1 MAAGSVD
8 WGTLDRYRIPR
19 PACVTT
25 ASLDEATTFLSRTAD
40 QVVVL
45 KAVTD
50 EHKLR
55 LGLVITNLRTSEQLA
70 AAWRELHR
78 KSTPPFLVQEQVEA
92 GPEVIVGA
100 RRDPSFGP
108 VVVLGLGGRFA
119 DALARREIRL
129 APLTAR
135 DADRMVVVLL
145 GESLPELSDIL
156 VNVAQLITDR
166 PNLHELDLNP
176 VILTPSGPCA
186 VDLRAVDGPITP
198 GEDVAP
204 GASEAIRRM
213 LQPRSV
219 AIVGASA
226 NLVKPGG
233 RALRY
238 LRQSA
243 PDLPV
248 HAVNPRRE
256 MIEGVHTVRQ
266 IEELPFGIDVAI
278 VALPAGNVLPTLEAL
293 HGRGIAS
300 AIVFAS
306 GFAEVGNEA
315 GEAEVRAAARRLAI
329 RICGVNSNGVVGNV
343 PLTFSQASEKGPQAG
358 SVSFVSQSG
367 ALSGSL
373 LMQSWAIGLGTA
385 RSICVGNQTDLEI
398 SDYLDFLAVDAATR
412 TVGVFLE
419 GVRDG
424 RRLADAMASV
434 TRNGK
439 GLVVLRA
446 GASVLSSLA
455 ARSHTGALAGAP
467 EIYRQVIRQAG
478 GKIAEDLP
486 ELVGI
491 CQTLDWQP
499 RAASPRIAIISTSGG
514 AGSLLADMVEH
525 RGLLLPELEP
535 EIQAKLRQVLPSFAS
550 TRNPLDTT
558 AAITYGPELLGRMA
572 EPVLESKAVDLL
584 LIAIS
589 TLTGRQAET
598 IAGDMVRLASRSSK
612 PIVIGWSLPE
622 SAVGPAVAMLR
633 ESRIPVFDSFALA
646 ASAASALSP
655 AAA

>member
-1 MAAGSVD
+1 VAATSVG
-8 WGTLDRYRIPR
+8 WETLDPYGIPR
-19 PACVTT
+19 PACVIT
-25 ASLDEATTFLSRTAD
+25 ASLDEAIRFLERAAGR
-40 QVVVL
+40 VVVL

-50 EHKLR
+50 GHKLR
-55 LGLVITNLRTSEQLA
+55 LGLVVTNLRTADQLSG
-70 AAWRELHR
+70 AWRDLASR
-78 KSTPPFLVQEQVEA
+78 SAPPFLLQEQVEA

-100 RRDPSFGP
+100 RHDPSFGA
-108 VVVLGLGGRFA
+108 VVLLGLGGRFA

-129 APLTAR
+129 APITPAE
-135 DADRMVVVLL
+135 ADRMVVALL
-145 GESLPELSDIL
+145 GEPLPRLSDIL
-156 VNVAQLITDR
+156 VKVAQLIADR
-166 PNLHELDLNP
+166 PKLQELDLNP
-176 VILTPSGPCA
+176 VILSPSGPCA

-198 GEDVAP
+198 GEDDAP
-204 GASEAIRRM
+204 GAREAIRRM

-256 MIEGVHTVRQ
+256 MIEGVQTVGQ
-266 IEELPFGIDVAI
+266 IAELPFGIDVAI
-278 VALPAGNVLPTLEAL
+278 VALPASNVVPTLEAL
-293 HGRGIAS
+293 HERGIAS

-306 GFAEVGNEA
+306 GFAEVGNDA
-315 GEAEVRAAARRLAI
+315 GEADVRAAGRRLGI
-329 RICGVNSNGVVGNV
+329 RVCGVNSNGVLGDV
-343 PLTFSQASEKGPQAG
+343 PLTFSQAGDKGWHAG

-398 SDYLDFLAVDAATR
+398 SDYLDFLADDAATR

-424 RRLADAMASV
+424 RRLARSMARV
-434 TRNGK
+434 TESGK

-446 GASVLSSLA
+446 GASAVSSLA
-455 ARSHTGALAGAP
+455 ARSHTGVLAGSA
-467 EIYRQVIRQAG
+467 EIYRQVILQAG
-478 GKIAEDLP
+478 GSIAEDLP
-486 ELVGI
+486 ELVGM
-491 CQTLDWQP
+491 CQALDWQP
-499 RAASPRIAIISTSGG
+499 HAASRRVAIISTSGG
-514 AGSLLADMVEH
+514 AGSLLADMVDQ

-535 EIQAKLRQVLPSFAS
+535 EVRAELRNVLPPFAP

-558 AAITYGPELLGRMA
+558 AAITYEPELLGRMA
-572 EPVLESKAVDLL
+572 EPVLASKEVDLL

-598 IAGDMVRLASRSSK
+598 IAGDMVRLASRSTK
-612 PIVIGWSLPE
+612 PIVIAWSVPE

-633 ESRIPVFDSFALA
+633 QSRIPVFDSFALA

-655 AAA
+655 GP